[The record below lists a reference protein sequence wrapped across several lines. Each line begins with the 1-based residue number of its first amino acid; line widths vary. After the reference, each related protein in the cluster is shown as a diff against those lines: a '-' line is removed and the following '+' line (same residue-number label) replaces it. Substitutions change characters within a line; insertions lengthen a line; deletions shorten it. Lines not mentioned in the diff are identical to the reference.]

1 MHRHSQFTIFHL
13 QLFSQDSGG
22 IGFDDHGGELD
33 LYDLNMTSRSE
44 ETSVSAPAIVGTIK
58 TATRF
63 ASIGWTS
70 STDPSYPL
78 GIIAGGMIDGSVQ
91 LWDPQAILNGNSED
105 ALLATI
111 NKHGHG
117 AVKALDFNQM
127 EPHMLATG
135 GSEGQ
140 LVIVDLS
147 NPIQPITSYPSGGD
161 EPLRGGA
168 EVTVVSWNS
177 QVPHIVAAAGSD
189 GLVTVWDLKSNRPW
203 CALRADGSAISAMV
217 WNPTEG
223 LHLVTASVD
232 DRNPILKLWDL
243 RASTTTPLATMQ
255 GHSEGVLALAWCPHD
270 DTLLLS

>member
-1 MHRHSQFTIFHL
+1 M
-13 QLFSQDSGG
+13 SQDSGG

-33 LYDLNMTSRSE
+33 LYDLNMTSSDE
-44 ETSVSAPAIVGTIK
+44 SAPAVVGTIK

-70 STDPSYPL
+70 STNANYPL

-91 LWDPQAILNGNSED
+91 LWDPRAILNGEE

-111 NKHGHG
+111 KKHGHG
-117 AVKALDFNQM
+117 AVKALEFNKM

-140 LVIVDLS
+140 VVIVDLS
-147 NPIQPITSYPSGGD
+147 NPKQPLTSFPSG
-161 EPLRGGA
+161 EPSKGA
-168 EVTVVSWNS
+168 EVTLVAWNS
-177 QVPHIVAAAGSD
+177 QVAHIVAAAGSD
-189 GLVTVWDLKSNRPW
+189 GLVTVWDLKSQRPW
-203 CALRADGSAISAMV
+203 CALRADGSAISAMA